1 MPMHPLLVYLAH
13 GVPVT
18 INCDDPAIW
27 GSVGVSYD
35 YYQVYP
41 FFPFEVAA
49 SSFLE
54 DPYL

>member
-1 MPMHPLLVYLAH
+1 MHPLLVYLAH